1 MSMTLT
7 MSKKYILEILDRVWR
22 LDIEYKPK
30 YEAIKTRLQTTKAYT
45 LWIFPTTQFN
55 KAWSDWSYWWHGA
68 ADKGYISKDEYEF
81 IKAYKGLSC
90 QGLREVLRDS
100 ISEDKVQV
108 SVDTAGNI
116 NTLDRNCSN
125 VCYYGVMI

>member
-1 MSMTLT
+1 MTLT
-7 MSKKYILEILDRVWR
+7 MSKKYILEILDRAWR
-22 LDIEYKPK
+22 FEIEYKPK
-30 YEAIKTRLQTTKAYT
+30 YAAIKTRLQTTKAYT

-55 KAWSDWSYWWHGA
+55 KAWSDWGYWWYRA
-68 ADKGYISKDEYEF
+68 VDKGYISKDEYEF
-81 IKAYKGLSC
+81 IKAYKGLYWQS
-90 QGLREVLRDS
+90 LREVLRDS

-125 VCYYGVMI
+125 VSYYGGVI

>member
-7 MSKKYILEILDRVWR
+7 MSKKYILEILDRAWE

-30 YEAIKTRLQTTKAYT
+30 YESIKTRLETTRAYT

-55 KAWSDWSYWWHGA
+55 KSYSDWGYWWVDA

-81 IKAYKGLSC
+81 IKAYKGLYGL
-90 QGLREVLRDS
+90 GLREVLRDS

-108 SVDTAGNI
+108 SVDTAKNI
-116 NTLDRNCSN
+116 NTLDRNCGN
-125 VCYYGVMI
+125 VSYYGVMI

>member
-7 MSKKYILEILDRVWR
+7 MSKKYILEILDRAWR

-30 YEAIKTRLQTTKAYT
+30 YGAIKTRLQTTKAYT

-55 KAWSDWSYWWHGA
+55 KAWNDWGYWWEGA
-68 ADKGYISKDEYEF
+68 VDKGYISKAEYEF
-81 IKAYKGLSC
+81 IKAYNGLSC
-90 QGLREVLRDS
+90 QVLREVLRAS

-108 SVDTAGNI
+108 DVNTVANI

-125 VCYYGVMI
+125 VSYYGGML

>member
-30 YEAIKTRLQTTKAYT
+30 YEAIKTRLQTTKSYT

-55 KAWSDWSYWWHGA
+55 KAWSYWWHGA

-81 IKAYKGLSC
+81 I
-90 QGLREVLRDS
+90 
-100 ISEDKVQV
+100 
-108 SVDTAGNI
+108 
-116 NTLDRNCSN
+116 
-125 VCYYGVMI
+125 